1 MFPSNTVMPPF
12 SKANELVG
20 DLVPGPSA
28 SQSESLPG
36 HPSVLLKDLV
46 RIKKFLHDD
55 LWSEE
60 LERIA
65 PRLWIMTTPSSS
77 NINPLH
83 RQRVKGRE
91 IIVTEEARLHLVWI
105 HDRIFIKPIPRYLL
119 SYDFWEA
126 YLDRRPAS
134 LNDEQSNLRAAATG
148 FLRTYRYLIRH
159 ESDFHIAQQDNL
171 RLIPKDVDWAS
182 FCRFTSDLN
191 DIEDSTVSRRYCFGE
206 LRLTRLNF
214 YAPLLLR
221 KFRFEQVH
229 GQYGDYFARL
239 YGPVLFVFAVV
250 STILNSMQV
259 ALAADQ
265 SLAAHWV
272 AVWHVSRWF
281 SMIIIVGTV
290 VIALCFVVL
299 WLWMFLD
306 EWVYTLRQKWKA
318 RSALLDV
325 SKC

>member
-1 MFPSNTVMPPF
+1 MPPF
-12 SKANELVG
+12 SEANQLVH
-20 DLVPGPSA
+20 DLVPEPGA
-28 SQSESLPG
+28 AQSEILPG
-36 HPSVLLKDLV
+36 QPSIPLKDLD
-46 RIKKFLHDD
+46 RTRKRLHND
-55 LWSEE
+55 LWSED
-60 LERIA
+60 LDRMA
-65 PRLWIMTTPSSS
+65 PRLWIMTTLSSA

-119 SYDFWEA
+119 SYGFWAA
-126 YLDRRPAS
+126 YLDRRPES
-134 LNDEQSNLRAAATG
+134 LNNEQINLRKAAAG

-159 ESDFHIAQQDNL
+159 ESDFHRAQQDSL
-171 RLIPKDVDWAS
+171 RLIPKDWAS
-182 FCRFTSDLN
+182 FCQFTSDLN
-191 DIEDSTVSRRYCFGE
+191 DIQDSAVSRRYCYGE

-214 YAPLLLR
+214 YAPFLLR

-265 SLAAHWV
+265 SLAVHWV
-272 AVWHVSRWF
+272 PVWHASRWF
-281 SMIIIVGTV
+281 STISIVGTAV
-290 VIALCFVVL
+290 VALCFAVL

-306 EWVYTLRQKWKA
+306 EWVYTLRQKSKA
-318 RSALLDV
+318 RSALLNV

>member
-1 MFPSNTVMPPF
+1 MPPF
-12 SKANELVG
+12 SEANQLVR
-20 DLVPGPSA
+20 DLVPEPGA
-28 SQSESLPG
+28 AQNETLPG
-36 HPSVLLKDLV
+36 QPSIPLKDLDQT
-46 RIKKFLHDD
+46 KKFLHDD
-55 LWSEE
+55 LWSED
-60 LERIA
+60 LDRMA
-65 PRLWIMTTPSSS
+65 PRLWIMTTPSSA

-119 SYDFWEA
+119 SYSFWEA
-126 YLDRRPAS
+126 YLDRRPES
-134 LNDEQSNLRAAATG
+134 LNDEQSSLRKAAAG

-159 ESDFHIAQQDNL
+159 ESDFHIAQQDGL
-171 RLIPKDVDWAS
+171 RLIPKDVDWTS
-182 FCRFTSDLN
+182 FCRFISDLN
-191 DIEDSTVSRRYCFGE
+191 HIEDWAVSRRYYFGE

-214 YAPLLLR
+214 YAPFLLR

-265 SLAAHWV
+265 SLAVHWV
-272 AVWHVSRWF
+272 SIWHASRWF
-281 SMIIIVGTV
+281 SVIGIVSTAV
-290 VIALCFVVL
+290 VALCFVVL

-306 EWVYTLRQKWKA
+306 EWVYTVKQKWKA
-318 RSALLDV
+318 GRALLDA
-325 SKC
+325 SRC

>member
-1 MFPSNTVMPPF
+1 
-12 SKANELVG
+12 
-20 DLVPGPSA
+20 
-28 SQSESLPG
+28 
-36 HPSVLLKDLV
+36 
-46 RIKKFLHDD
+46 
-55 LWSEE
+55 
-60 LERIA
+60 
-65 PRLWIMTTPSSS
+65 MTTMSSA

-91 IIVTEEARLHLVWI
+91 IIVTEDARLHLVWI

-119 SYDFWEA
+119 SHSFWENF
-126 YLDRRPAS
+126 LDQKPEA
-134 LNDEQSNLRAAATG
+134 LNKERSNIRKAAAG

-159 ESDFHIAQQDNL
+159 ESDFQIAQQDGL

-182 FCRFTSDLN
+182 FCRFASDL
-191 DIEDSTVSRRYCFGE
+191 DHIEDSAVSGRYGFGE

-221 KFRFEQVH
+221 KFHYEQVH

-265 SLAAHWV
+265 PLAVHWV
-272 AVWHVSRWF
+272 AVWHASRWF
-281 SMIIIVGTV
+281 SMLSAVATTV
-290 VIALCFVVL
+290 VAVCFMVL

-306 EWVYTLRQKWKA
+306 EWVYTVRRRLA
-318 RSALLDV
+318 RRNVHSGV
-325 SKC
+325 STC

>member
-1 MFPSNTVMPPF
+1 MPPF
-12 SKANELVG
+12 SKANQLVR
-20 DLVPGPSA
+20 DLVPAPSA
-28 SQSESLPG
+28 AQSETLPG
-36 HPSVLLKDLV
+36 QHSILLEDRTRTKQ
-46 RIKKFLHDD
+46 FLYND
-55 LWSEE
+55 LWSGD

-65 PRLWIMTTPSSS
+65 PRLWIMTTMSSA

-119 SYDFWEA
+119 SYGFWEA
-126 YLDRRPAS
+126 YLDRRPES
-134 LNDEQSNLRAAATG
+134 LNDEQSNLRKAAAG

-159 ESDFHIAQQDNL
+159 ESDFHIAQQDGL
-171 RLIPKDVDWAS
+171 RLIPKDVNWVS
-182 FCRFTSDLN
+182 FCHFTSDLTH
-191 DIEDSTVSRRYCFGE
+191 IEDSAVSRRYYFGE

-221 KFRFEQVH
+221 KFHFEQVH

-265 SLAAHWV
+265 SLAVHWV
-272 AVWHVSRWF
+272 SMWHASRWF
-281 SMIIIVGTV
+281 SVISIVGTAV
-290 VIALCFVVL
+290 VALCFVVL

-306 EWVYTLRQKWKA
+306 EWMYTVRQKWKA
-318 RSALLDV
+318 RRALLDA
-325 SKC
+325 SRC

>member
-1 MFPSNTVMPPF
+1 MPPF
-12 SKANELVG
+12 SEANQLVH
-20 DLVPGPSA
+20 DLVPEPSA
-28 SQSESLPG
+28 AQSETLPG
-36 HPSVLLKDLV
+36 QPSIPLKDLD
-46 RIKKFLHDD
+46 RTKKFLHDD
-55 LWSEE
+55 LWSED
-60 LERIA
+60 LDRIA
-65 PRLWIMTTPSSS
+65 PRLWIMTTLSSA

-91 IIVTEEARLHLVWI
+91 IIITEEARLHLVWI

-119 SYDFWEA
+119 SYGFWEA
-126 YLDRRPAS
+126 YLDQRSES
-134 LNDEQSNLRAAATG
+134 LNDEQSDLRKAAAG

-159 ESDFHIAQQDNL
+159 ESDFHLAQQDSL

-182 FCRFTSDLN
+182 FCHFTSDLN
-191 DIEDSTVSRRYCFGE
+191 DIQDSAVSRRYCFGE

-214 YAPLLLR
+214 YAPFLLR

-265 SLAAHWV
+265 SLAIHWV
-272 AVWHVSRWF
+272 PVWHASRWF
-281 SMIIIVGTV
+281 SAISIVGTA
-290 VIALCFVVL
+290 VIALCFTVI